1 MGLISRAVFYPSLV
15 YNVVLEKVTSRN
27 WYDHI
32 DETVILGALPFKSMT
47 KQVRNRASL
56 RVEISEIW
64 CSHVLINNIFGIFF
78 QLVEIEKVKGVVT
91 TNEPYET
98 KYLCNNKEVWVIFL
112 LDESGNWL
120 HFCRYRW
127 TALGSVYTK
136 HQRQRC
142 NNSAMTLAIL
152 FPLKTM
158 DLLENGLQ
166 PQSGVTPLFSMKM
179 VSLVSSQ
186 SSRSI
191 DADTWCKRALT
202 LNVK

>member
-32 DETVILGALPFKSMT
+32 DDTVILGALPFKSMT

-64 CSHVLINNIFGIFF
+64 CSYVLINNIFGIFF

-127 TALGSVYTK
+127 TALGPVYTK

-142 NNSAMTLAIL
+142 NNSAMTSNTIPIENNGFAWKWVATAIWSDSIV
-152 FPLKTM
+152 FS
-158 DLLENGLQ
+158 ENGI
-166 PQSGVTPLFSMKM
+166 SSVVTEFSQHWRWH
-179 VSLVSSQ
+179 LV
-186 SSRSI
+186 
-191 DADTWCKRALT
+191 
-202 LNVK
+202 